1 MLLSLALLA
10 TGLQSSLLRTGSLEH
25 LPVPLRNAAVRMQLW
40 DRVKQLNEAN
50 KMKTT
55 VRAPPRARG
64 RKLPAD
70 IKAVTRK
77 FKKEYTRPELET
89 LWGALLACYGTEA
102 LARQAVLD
110 NPQIINPSY
119 SFCNTMLAS
128 RDVLFD
134 MMGKEEALDVMSK
147 NPAVLQCGPS
157 LDTLGPDEIKGFANI
172 RSIGN
177 KIPEQARGLILAVT
191 LGICV
196 FPVIATQWGF
206 ADNAAVSIA
215 KPLVGTLFAV
225 AIEGSRLI
233 IVGTIAKAKLA
244 GDERIK
250 AAEAATARRMGKATD
265 RRFGLP
271 TKPS

>member
-1 MLLSLALLA
+1 MMWFPAAAALLA
-10 TGLQSSLLRTGSLEH
+10 TGWQHS
-25 LPVPLRNAAVRMQLW
+25 PLSASPSVTAPTLRMQLW
-40 DRVKQLNEAN
+40 DRVKQINEAN
-50 KMKTT
+50 KMPRVART
-55 VRAPPRARG
+55 APKVRG
-64 RKLPAD
+64 RRLPAD
-70 IKAVTRK
+70 ILAVTQK

-89 LWGALLACYGTEA
+89 LWGALLACYGSEA

-128 RDVLFD
+128 KDVLFG

-172 RSIGN
+172 RSLGN
-177 KIPEQARGLILAVT
+177 KIPEQVRGFILAVT
-191 LGICV
+191 IGVCV

-206 ADNAAVSIA
+206 ADNAAVSVA

-225 AIEGSRLI
+225 AIEGSRI
-233 IVGTIAKAKLA
+233 VIVGTIAKAKLA

-250 AAEAATARRMGKATD
+250 AAEAATARRMGKATA
-265 RRFGLP
+265 RRIG
-271 TKPS
+271 